1 MQKTVFELVEFRK
14 SISEDQIRGLFD
26 VNKKIRNMHKQ
37 LSNDLIE
44 LQEKMVEFTN
54 PSQRIDELQR
64 EINNQKLA
72 VQIIG
77 KTVET

>member
-26 VNKKIRNMHKQ
+26 VNKKMRNMHNQ

-44 LQEKMVEFTN
+44 LQEKTVQFTN
-54 PSQRIDELQR
+54 PS
-64 EINNQKLA
+64 
-72 VQIIG
+72 
-77 KTVET
+77 